1 MNVRGNIL
9 LRFISGK
16 LGGLVGRMWKGR
28 PYLSKAPTF
37 PKNRK
42 FSKMQME
49 HQERFQ
55 DAAAYAKGAIRDEAS
70 AGLYAVLAEKYR
82 LTSYNVALR
91 DFFRAPKVREIDAS
105 SYTGKRG
112 EEIVIRAVDD
122 VEVLRVHVII
132 RKNGEVLEEGDA
144 VREKYNKTLWHYEAQ
159 KDLGIEGCL
168 IEVQAEDRPGNVTV
182 KEFAL

>member
-1 MNVRGNIL
+1 MKVRGNIL

-16 LGGLVGRMWKGR
+16 LGGLVGRMWKNR

-70 AGLYAVLAEKYR
+70 AGLYAVLGEKYR

-91 DFFRAPKVREIDAS
+91 DFFRAPEVREIYTS
-105 SYTGKRG
+105 SYTGKQG
-112 EEIVIRAVDD
+112 EEMVIRAVDD

-132 RKNGEVLEEGDA
+132 KKDEAVLEEGAA
-144 VREKYNKTLWHYEAQ
+144 VREKFNASLWHYVPQ
-159 KDLGIEGCL
+159 KDLEIEGCI
-168 IEVQAEDRPGNVTV
+168 IEVHAEDRPGNVTV
-182 KEFAL
+182 REFAL